1 MAMDLHHYLQMLAD
15 RSASDLFLSPGAPP
29 NIKIDGLTRHLGA
42 KPLSAAEVR
51 EAAYSVM
58 NERQQAEFEDQWE
71 MNLALAM
78 GDIGRFRVNIYRQ
91 RGEVAMAV
99 RYVTNK
105 IPSIEELHLPLLLQD
120 LIMLPRGLILFVG
133 AAGSGKSTTMA
144 SMIDYRNQNRTGHIL
159 TVEEPIEYIH
169 EHKQSVVD
177 QREVGLDTRSY
188 ANALKNAMREA
199 PDVIM
204 IGEIR
209 DRETMQQA
217 ISYAETGHL
226 CLSTLHANNANQ
238 TLDRILNFFPDLAR
252 PQVLLDMSLNLKAV
266 ISQRLLKGCKPEVR
280 RVPAVEV
287 LLSSPYVSD
296 LIVKG
301 DIAEIKE
308 AMKHSTEMGMQTFD
322 ESLYKLFAAGQ
333 ISYQEAIDVA
343 DSRTDL
349 ALRIRLQGLAPG
361 GTGSGEMAMEEMA
374 PPDASERSP
383 SAPPR
388 GPNDG
393 EPARAGPPGH

>member
-1 MAMDLHHYLQMLAD
+1 MDLNHYLQMLAE

-29 NIKIDGLTRHLGA
+29 NIKIEGLTRHVGT
-42 KPLSAAEVR
+42 KPLTALDVR
-51 EAAYSVM
+51 EMAYSVM
-58 NERQQAEFEDQWE
+58 NERQQAQFEEEWE

-78 GDIGRFRVNIYRQ
+78 GDIGRFRINVYRQ
-91 RGEVAMAV
+91 RGDIAMAV

-105 IPSIEELHLPLLLQD
+105 IPSIEELNLPTLLKD

-159 TVEEPIEYIH
+159 TVEEPIEYMH
-169 EHKQSVVD
+169 SHKQSIVD
-177 QREVGLDTRSY
+177 QREVGLDTHSY
-188 ANALKNAMREA
+188 ATALKNAMREA
-199 PDVIM
+199 PEVIM

-217 ISYAETGHL
+217 ITYAETGHL

-238 TLDRILNFFPDLAR
+238 TLDRIINFFPETAR
-252 PQVLLDMSLNLKAV
+252 TQVLLDMSLNLKAV
-266 ISQRLLKGCKPEVR
+266 ISQRLLKSVHANVR

-296 LIVKG
+296 LIIKG
-301 DIAEIKE
+301 EIGAIKE
-308 AMKHSTEMGMQTFD
+308 AMKHSTEIGMQTFD
-322 ESLYKLFAAGQ
+322 ESLFRLFAAGQ
-333 ISYQEAIDVA
+333 ITYQDAIEVA

-349 ALRIRLQGLAPG
+349 ALRIRLQGLAPEG
-361 GTGSGEMAMEEMA
+361 VEDNEMAMEEMPLDKEEA
-374 PPDASERSP
+374 
-383 SAPPR
+383 R
-388 GPNDG
+388 GG
-393 EPARAGPPGH
+393 RIGG

>member
-1 MAMDLHHYLQMLAD
+1 MDLNHYLQMLAE

-29 NIKIDGLTRHLGA
+29 NIKIEGLTRHVGT
-42 KPLSAAEVR
+42 KPLTALDVR
-51 EAAYSVM
+51 EMAYSVM
-58 NERQQAEFEDQWE
+58 NERQQAQFEDEWE

-78 GDIGRFRVNIYRQ
+78 GDIGRFRINVYRQ
-91 RGEVAMAV
+91 RGDIAMAV

-105 IPSIEELHLPLLLQD
+105 IPSIEELNLPPLLKD

-159 TVEEPIEYIH
+159 TVEEPIEYMH
-169 EHKQSVVD
+169 SHKQSIVD
-177 QREVGLDTRSY
+177 QREVGLDTHSY
-188 ANALKNAMREA
+188 ATALKNAMREA
-199 PDVIM
+199 PEVIM

-217 ISYAETGHL
+217 ITYAETGHL

-238 TLDRILNFFPDLAR
+238 TLDRIINFFPETAR
-252 PQVLLDMSLNLKAV
+252 TQVLLDMSLNLKAV
-266 ISQRLLKGCKPEVR
+266 ISQRLLKSVHANVR

-296 LIVKG
+296 LIIKG
-301 DIAEIKE
+301 EIGAIKE
-308 AMKHSTEMGMQTFD
+308 AMKHSTEIGMQTFD
-322 ESLYKLFAAGQ
+322 ESLFRLFAAGQ
-333 ISYQEAIDVA
+333 ISYEDAIEVA

-349 ALRIRLQGLAPG
+349 ALRIRLQGLAPEG
-361 GTGSGEMAMEEMA
+361 VVDNEMAMEEM
-374 PPDASERSP
+374 PPSKSE
-383 SAPPR
+383 AR
-388 GPNDG
+388 GG
-393 EPARAGPPGH
+393 RIGG

>member
-1 MAMDLHHYLQMLAD
+1 MDLNHYLQMLAD

-29 NIKIDGLTRHLGA
+29 NIKIEGLTRHVGTKLLTA
-42 KPLSAAEVR
+42 LDVR
-51 EAAYSVM
+51 DMAYSVM
-58 NERQQAEFEDQWE
+58 NERQQAQFEDEWE

-78 GDIGRFRVNIYRQ
+78 GDIGRFRINVYRQ
-91 RGEVAMAV
+91 RGDIAMAV

-105 IPSIEELHLPLLLQD
+105 IPSIEELNLPTLLKD

-159 TVEEPIEYIH
+159 TVEEPIEYMH
-169 EHKQSVVD
+169 SHKQSVVD
-177 QREVGLDTRSY
+177 QREVGLDTRTY
-188 ANALKNAMREA
+188 ATALKNAMREA

-217 ISYAETGHL
+217 ITYAETGHL

-238 TLDRILNFFPDLAR
+238 TLDRIINFFPETAR
-252 PQVLLDMSLNLKAV
+252 TQVLLDMSLNLKAV
-266 ISQRLLKGCKPEVR
+266 ISQRLLKSVHANVR

-296 LIVKG
+296 LIIKG
-301 DIAEIKE
+301 EIGAIKE
-308 AMKHSTEMGMQTFD
+308 AMKHSTEIGMQTFD
-322 ESLYKLFAAGQ
+322 ESLFRLFAAGQ
-333 ISYQEAIDVA
+333 ISYQDAIEVA

-349 ALRIRLQGLAPG
+349 ALRIRLQGLAPEG
-361 GTGSGEMAMEEMA
+361 VVDNEMAMEEM
-374 PPDASERSP
+374 PPPKDEA
-383 SAPPR
+383 R
-388 GPNDG
+388 GG
-393 EPARAGPPGH
+393 RIGG